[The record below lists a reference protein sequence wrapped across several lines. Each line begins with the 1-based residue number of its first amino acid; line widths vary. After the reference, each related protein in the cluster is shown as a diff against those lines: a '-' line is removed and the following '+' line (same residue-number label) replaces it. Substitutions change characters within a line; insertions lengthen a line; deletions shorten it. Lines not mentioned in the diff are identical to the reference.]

1 MNVELNDMTKTLTN
15 KQALTKMIN
24 SLDPIQL
31 VILRERILVATSA
44 VLDNEQEIR
53 KSMEEGGKRSL
64 IHPDYYFQTMEAIRI
79 SMEY

>member
-1 MNVELNDMTKTLTN
+1 MAKTLTN

-24 SLDPIQL
+24 SLDPVQL
-31 VILRERILVATSA
+31 SILRDRILAATQQ
-44 VLDNEQEIR
+44 VLDNEQSIR
-53 KSMEEGGKRSL
+53 ESMEADGKRSL

>member
-1 MNVELNDMTKTLTN
+1 MAKTPTN
-15 KQALTKMIN
+15 KQALVKMIN

>member
-1 MNVELNDMTKTLTN
+1 MTKTLTN

-31 VILRERILVATSA
+31 GILRERILVATEQ
-44 VLDNEQEIR
+44 VLDNEQSIR
-53 KSMEEGGKRSL
+53 ESMQADGKRSL

>member
-1 MNVELNDMTKTLTN
+1 MTKTLTN

-31 VILRERILVATSA
+31 GILRERILVATEQ
-44 VLDNEQEIR
+44 VLDNEQSIR
-53 KSMEEGGKRSL
+53 ESMQAEGKSSL

>member
-1 MNVELNDMTKTLTN
+1 MTKTLTN

-24 SLDPIQL
+24 SLDPVQL
-31 VILRERILVATSA
+31 SILRDRILAATQQ
-44 VLDNEQEIR
+44 VLDNEQSLRE
-53 KSMEEGGKRSL
+53 SMEADGKRSL

>member
-1 MNVELNDMTKTLTN
+1 MAKTLTN

-24 SLDPIQL
+24 SLDPVQL
-31 VILRERILVATSA
+31 SILRDRILAATQQ
-44 VLDNEQEIR
+44 VLDNEQSIR
-53 KSMEEGGKRSL
+53 ESMEADGRRSL

>member
-1 MNVELNDMTKTLTN
+1 MAKTLTN

-24 SLDPIQL
+24 SLDPVQL
-31 VILRERILVATSA
+31 SILRDRILVATQQ
-44 VLDNEQEIR
+44 VLDNEQSIR
-53 KSMEEGGKRSL
+53 ESMEADGRRSL

>member
-1 MNVELNDMTKTLTN
+1 MTKTLTN

-24 SLDPIQL
+24 SLDPVQL
-31 VILRERILVATSA
+31 SILRDRILAATEQ
-44 VLDNEQEIR
+44 VLDNEQSIR
-53 KSMEEGGKRSL
+53 ESMEADGRRSL

>member
-1 MNVELNDMTKTLTN
+1 MAKTLTN

-31 VILRERILVATSA
+31 GILRERILVATEQ
-44 VLDNEQEIR
+44 VLDNEQSIR
-53 KSMEEGGKRSL
+53 ESMQADGKRSL

>member
-1 MNVELNDMTKTLTN
+1 MAKTLTN

-24 SLDPIQL
+24 SLDPVQL
-31 VILRERILVATSA
+31 SILRDRILAATQQ
-44 VLDNEQEIR
+44 VLDNEQSLRE
-53 KSMEEGGKRSL
+53 SMEADGKRSL

>member
-1 MNVELNDMTKTLTN
+1 MTKTLTN

-24 SLDPIQL
+24 SLDPFQL
-31 VILRERILVATSA
+31 SILRDRILAATQQ
-44 VLDNEQEIR
+44 VLDNEQSLRE
-53 KSMEEGGKRSL
+53 SMEADGKRSL

>member
-1 MNVELNDMTKTLTN
+1 MTKTLTN

-24 SLDPIQL
+24 SLDPVQL
-31 VILRERILVATSA
+31 SILRDRILAATQQ
-44 VLDNEQEIR
+44 VLDNEQSIR
-53 KSMEEGGKRSL
+53 ESMEADGKRSL